1 MANTIEC
8 PLTGFKVSYKD
19 VISGDAIFYNL
30 KILEIEIKV
39 LWCYDCYSEIKNKN
53 ILEHHIVK
61 GLIVNGLLPEAIFLC
76 KNDCNLKI
84 PNNDYEK
91 LIFPDFLETMNY
103 PKNASDKMDNL
114 LLYFYKKQ
122 RYDGDPI
129 FLRKPQNINIEE
141 ETIIYN
147 YFKNKQELFFYIKSL
162 TNKNFIESNYT
173 TSSNTYI
180 KLTHE
185 ALNRIVE
192 IENNSVKSNECFI
205 AMAFDDRTKTY
216 REAIKKALENNK
228 FKAVIIDEEHL
239 DSDKTIPDG
248 ILNKIRKAK
257 FCIADFTLH
266 RNGVYFESG
275 YALGL
280 GKQVIYT
287 CKEDDF
293 KNAHFDIK
301 QLQHVLYNTPDE
313 LEKKLTNKIEFWIR

>member
-1 MANTIEC
+1 MANIIEC
-8 PLTGFKVSYKD
+8 PLTGFEVSYTNA
-19 VISGDAIFYNL
+19 ISGDAIFYHL
-30 KILEIEIKV
+30 KILEIEIRV
-39 LWCYDCYSEIKNKN
+39 LWCYDCYREIKNKN

-76 KNDCNLKI
+76 TNDCSLKI
-84 PNNDYEK
+84 PENYEK
-91 LIFPDFLETMNY
+91 LIFPDFLETISY
-103 PKNASDKMDNL
+103 PKNASEKMDNL

-122 RYDGDPI
+122 EFDGGPI
-129 FLRKPQNINIEE
+129 FISPYQ
-141 ETIIYN
+141 TIDKNDEIILLN
-147 YFKNKQELFFYIKSL
+147 YFKNKEELFFYIRSL
-162 TNKNFIESNYT
+162 AKINLIENIQDT
-173 TSSNTYI
+173 AI

-185 ALNRIVE
+185 GLNRIVE
-192 IENNSVKSNECFI
+192 IEKSSVISNKCFI
-205 AMAFDDRTKTY
+205 AMAFDKSTTIY

-239 DSDKTIPDG
+239 DSDKTIPDE

-257 FCIADFTLH
+257 FCVADFTLH

>member
-1 MANTIEC
+1 MANTINC
-8 PLTGFKVSYKD
+8 PLTGLEVTPERIGSGETLFYTLEISKIEID
-19 VISGDAIFYNL
+19 VIWCSKCYR
-30 KILEIEIKV
+30 EIK
-39 LWCYDCYSEIKNKN
+39 DKNTV
-53 ILEHHIVK
+53 EHHIVK

-76 KNDCNLKI
+76 TNDCSLQI
-84 PNNDYEK
+84 PENYEK
-91 LIFPDFLETMNY
+91 LIFPDFLETISY
-103 PKNASDKMDNL
+103 PRNASDKMDNL

-122 RYDGDPI
+122 RHDGDAI
-129 FLRKPQNINIEE
+129 FLRQSPNINIEE
-141 ETIIYN
+141 ETIIRN
-147 YFKNKQELFFYIKSL
+147 YFKNKEELYFYIKSL
-162 TNKNFIESNYT
+162 TLKAFIESS
-173 TSSNTYI
+173 TSSLTTAHI

-185 ALNRIVE
+185 GLNRIVE
-192 IENNSVKSNECFI
+192 MENNSVKSNECFI
-205 AMAFDDRTKTY
+205 AMAFDDSTKIY
-216 REAIKKALENNK
+216 REAIKKALDNNK
-228 FKAVIIDEEHL
+228 FKPILIDEEHL

-301 QLQHVLYNTPDE
+301 QLQHVLYNSPEE
-313 LEKKLTNKIEFWIR
+313 LEKKLTDKIEFWIR